1 MENQELANIPQ
12 GAHELVTQSQ
22 TDMQMRVDI
31 MLANRKHVIDRVKPI
46 LITGVDVY
54 SIPGAKPDDNGHVKQ
69 SLGKPG
75 AEKLAAIFNLAVSF
89 EIDRETMEAI
99 GATLSGRQYVAYKA
113 IVTSAGVFKGEGRGA
128 SFIEEKRNSYRMIF
142 ETEFNGLTNEEKETC
157 QGPFAGKSKSTGKPY
172 TYWRI
177 PEAPVFDPLALNKTI
192 KMAQKSAFVD
202 GIIRVTGMSDLFTQD
217 VEDMSPDQFEPPK
230 AEPKPPVATAP
241 SQEAPKPAEPVAQ
254 EVKQAVPVSDGP
266 QVFCTVADC
275 GGVMKQRNGSKGP
288 FYGCSNYTAKGC
300 KASMNVHEYDA
311 TLAKAEL
318 AAGWDAGLG
327 ESEIKLEDIP
337 F

>member
-1 MENQELANIPQ
+1 MESQELANIPND
-12 GAHELVTQSQ
+12 GSPVIQSQ
-22 TDMQMRVDI
+22 TEVQYRIDT
-31 MLANRKHVIDRVKPI
+31 MLANREHVIQKVTPL
-46 LITGVDVY
+46 LIDGVDVY
-54 SIPGAKPDDNGHVKQ
+54 TIPNTKPDAHGRIKK

-89 EIDRETMEAI
+89 EIDRETMDAI
-99 GATLSGRQYVAYKA
+99 GPTLSGRRYVAYKA
-113 IVTSAGVFKGEGRGA
+113 IVTSGGIFKGEGRGA
-128 SFIEEKRNSYRMIF
+128 AFIEDMRNAYKNIYQSQFTALTEDEKA
-142 ETEFNGLTNEEKETC
+142 KC
-157 QGPFAGKSKSTGKPY
+157 QGPYDGTRKSDGKPY
-172 TYWRI
+172 TYWRM
-177 PEAPVFDPLALNKTI
+177 PDEPVFDPLALNKTI
-192 KMAQKSAFVD
+192 KMAQKSAFGD

-230 AEPKPPVATAP
+230 AEPKPPTTPPPA
-241 SQEAPKPAEPVAQ
+241 QEAPKPAEPVAQ

-266 QVFCTVADC
+266 QVLCTVADC

-318 AAGWDAGLG
+318 ASGWDNGLG
-327 ESEIKLEDIP
+327 ESEIRLEDIP

>member
-1 MENQELANIPQ
+1 MENQELANIPDGAQ
-12 GAHELVTQSQ
+12 GLVTQAQ
-22 TDMQMRVDI
+22 TDMQTRVDI
-31 MLANRKHVIDRVKPI
+31 MLSNREHVIKKVKP
-46 LITGVDVY
+46 LLMTGVDVY
-54 SIPGAKPDDNGHVKQ
+54 SIPGAKPDKDGHLKQ

-75 AEKLAAIFNLAVSF
+75 AEKLATIFNLAVSF
-89 EIDRETMEAI
+89 EIDRDTMEVI
-99 GATLSGRQYVAYKA
+99 GPTLSGRQYVAYKA
-113 IVTSAGVFKGEGRGA
+113 IVTSGGVFKGEGRGA
-128 SFIEEKRNSYRMIF
+128 AFIEEKRNSYRMIF
-142 ETEFNGLTNEEKETC
+142 ESEFNGLTQEQKESC
-157 QGPFAGKSKSTGKPY
+157 QGPLAGTSKTTGKPY

-177 PEAPVFDPLALNKTI
+177 PEEPVFDPLALNKTI

-217 VEDMSPDQFEPPK
+217 VEDMSPDQFDQPPQEPT
-230 AEPKPPVATAP
+230 PPPA
-241 SQEAPKPAEPVAQ
+241 QEAPKPAEPVAQ

-266 QVFCTVADC
+266 QVLCTVADC
-275 GGVMKQRNGSKGP
+275 GGVMKQRNGSRGP

-300 KASMNVHEYDA
+300 KASMNVHDYDA

-318 AAGWDAGLG
+318 ASGWDAGLG

>member
-1 MENQELANIPQ
+1 MESQELANIPQ

-142 ETEFNGLTNEEKETC
+142 ETEFNGLTNEDKETC

-217 VEDMSPDQFEPPK
+217 VEDMSPDQFDQPPQEPTP
-230 AEPKPPVATAP
+230 TAP
-241 SQEAPKPAEPVAQ
+241 IKEAPKPAEPVAQ
-254 EVKQAVPVSDGP
+254 EVKQAVPVNDGP
-266 QVFCTVADC
+266 QVLCTVADC

-318 AAGWDAGLG
+318 AESWDTGPAPEGMPL
-327 ESEIKLEDIP
+327 DTIP